1 MPPPHHLLPSHTA
14 LLLIGGGDA
23 VVMVVALPALA
34 GYLPFAA
41 SHSPLR
47 HWPNAK
53 LPAAAKS
60 QPLKERSPQRLVSV
74 RF

>member
-1 MPPPHHLLPSHTA
+1 LPSHTA

-41 SHSPLR
+41 SHSPM
-47 HWPNAK
+47 AK
-53 LPAAAKS
+53 RRMQSCQQQQKASL
-60 QPLKERSPQRLVSV
+60 
-74 RF
+74 